1 MVPGGRGQPPGR
13 SYIAQRSNREAI
25 QRATHVDDLFEQR
38 RQCWRENSDELS
50 LSLSRSRPRR
60 ESQPMAVARREATN
74 EAFHEEHDDLGGAG
88 PAGADARLSATSAR
102 LRPGGIGMRRPPRLL
117 AIALETAKQS
127 ATRPRVEHHRPIQA
141 GDLTGAQA
149 RLWLTTRR

>member
-1 MVPGGRGQPPGR
+1 
-13 SYIAQRSNREAI
+13 
-25 QRATHVDDLFEQR
+25 
-38 RQCWRENSDELS
+38 
-50 LSLSRSRPRR
+50 
-60 ESQPMAVARREATN
+60 MAVARREATN